1 MAKRFC
7 KLNRRDI
14 TEHLGEIHRL
24 VSEPKFVC
32 RSCARSSADKANL
45 CKPAAIPPVSCQIKP
60 DSEKAACGLLAEA
73 ITSAPANVL
82 SQEPLNLAASAK
94 RASNSKS
101 QLVVKK
107 IQAQKRQAKK
117 TQTMKAQAIQTLD
130 MQLSPSSELLD
141 KSELKRAK
149 KVAKKQKKYNKKL
162 AKMIK
167 KQQKLYKKSRK
178 LQSQLENI
186 NLQVD
191 SAALPLN
198 SASKVSHIH

>member
-45 CKPAAIPPVSCQIKP
+45 CKPAAIPPASCQSRP
-60 DSEKAACGLLAEA
+60 DSEKVACGLLAETL
-73 ITSAPANVL
+73 TSAPANAL
-82 SQEPLNLAASAK
+82 SQEPLNLSSSAK
-94 RASNSKS
+94 SASNSKS

-107 IQAQKRQAKK
+107 IQAQKLKAKK
-117 TQTMKAQAIQTLD
+117 ALVTQAMDT
-130 MQLSPSSELLD
+130 QLSPSSELLD

-191 SAALPLN
+191 SAALPMN

>member
-45 CKPAAIPPVSCQIKP
+45 CKPAAIPPASCQSRP
-60 DSEKAACGLLAEA
+60 DSEKVACGLLAETL
-73 ITSAPANVL
+73 TSAPANAL
-82 SQEPLNLAASAK
+82 SQEPLNLSSSAK
-94 RASNSKS
+94 SASNSKS

-107 IQAQKRQAKK
+107 IQAKKLQDKK
-117 TQTMKAQAIQTLD
+117 TQAIQVMDT
-130 MQLSPSSELLD
+130 QLSPSSELLD

-178 LQSQLENI
+178 LQSELESI

-191 SAALPLN
+191 SAALPMN

>member
-45 CKPAAIPPVSCQIKP
+45 CKPAAIPPASCQSRP
-60 DSEKAACGLLAEA
+60 DSEKVACGLLAETL
-73 ITSAPANVL
+73 TSAPANAL
-82 SQEPLNLAASAK
+82 SQEPLNLSSSSK
-94 RASNSKS
+94 SASNSKS

-107 IQAQKRQAKK
+107 IQAQKLQDKK
-117 TQTMKAQAIQTLD
+117 TQAIQVMDT
-130 MQLSPSSELLD
+130 QLSPSSELLD

-191 SAALPLN
+191 SAALPMN

>member
-45 CKPAAIPPVSCQIKP
+45 CKPAAIPPASCQSKP
-60 DSEKAACGLLAEA
+60 DSEKVACGLLAETL
-73 ITSAPANVL
+73 TSATANVL
-82 SQEPLNLAASAK
+82 SQEIVSLAPSAK
-94 RASNSKS
+94 SVENSKS

-107 IQAQKRQAKK
+107 VQAQKLQAKK
-117 TQTMKAQAIQTLD
+117 AQMNQVLEA
-130 MQLSPSSELLD
+130 QLSPSSELLD

-178 LQSQLENI
+178 LQSELEGI

-191 SAALPLN
+191 SSALTVN
-198 SASKVSHIH
+198 SAPKVSHIH

>member
-14 TEHLGEIHRL
+14 SEHLGEIHRL

-45 CKPAAIPPVSCQIKP
+45 CKPAAIPPASCQSKP
-60 DSEKAACGLLAEA
+60 DSEKAACGLLAET
-73 ITSAPANVL
+73 ITAAPANAL
-82 SQEPLNLAASAK
+82 SQELAAKKLSSKELSSKELASKEQSRTAAAK
-94 RASNSKS
+94 NKS
-101 QLVVKK
+101 QLVV
-107 IQAQKRQAKK
+107 QKVRALKSVDK
-117 TQTMKAQAIQTLD
+117 PAS
-130 MQLSPSSELLD
+130 SPAELLD

-167 KQQKLYKKSRK
+167 KQQKLYKKSQK
-178 LQSQLENI
+178 LQSQLESI
-186 NLQVD
+186 NLKVD
-191 SAALPLN
+191 NTVLAAKT
-198 SASKVSHIH
+198 AVKVSHIH

>member
-45 CKPAAIPPVSCQIKP
+45 CKPAAIPPASCQSKP
-60 DSEKAACGLLAEA
+60 DSEKVACGLLAETL
-73 ITSAPANVL
+73 TSAPANAL
-82 SQEPLNLAASAK
+82 SQESLNLSSPAK
-94 RASNSKS
+94 SASNSKS

-107 IQAQKRQAKK
+107 IQAQKLQAK
-117 TQTMKAQAIQTLD
+117 KAQAIQVMDT
-130 MQLSPSSELLD
+130 QLSPSSELLD

-178 LQSQLENI
+178 LQSQLESI

-191 SAALPLN
+191 SAALPMN
-198 SASKVSHIH
+198 SGSKVSHIH

>member
-45 CKPAAIPPVSCQIKP
+45 CKPAAIPPASCQSKP
-60 DSEKAACGLLAEA
+60 DSEKVACGLLAETL
-73 ITSAPANVL
+73 TSAPANAL
-82 SQEPLNLAASAK
+82 SQESLNLSSPAK
-94 RASNSKS
+94 SASNSKS

-107 IQAQKRQAKK
+107 IQAQKLQAK
-117 TQTMKAQAIQTLD
+117 KAQAIQVMGT
-130 MQLSPSSELLD
+130 QLSPSSELLD

-178 LQSQLENI
+178 LQSELESI

-191 SAALPLN
+191 SAALSMN

>member
-45 CKPAAIPPVSCQIKP
+45 CKPAAIPPASCQSKP
-60 DSEKAACGLLAEA
+60 DSEKVACGLLAETL
-73 ITSAPANVL
+73 TSAPANAL
-82 SQEPLNLAASAK
+82 SQEPLNLSSSAK
-94 RASNSKS
+94 SASNSKS

-107 IQAQKRQAKK
+107 IQAQKLQDKK
-117 TQTMKAQAIQTLD
+117 TQAIQVMDT
-130 MQLSPSSELLD
+130 QLSPSSELLD

-178 LQSQLENI
+178 LQSQLESI

-191 SAALPLN
+191 SAALPMN

>member
-45 CKPAAIPPVSCQIKP
+45 CKPAAIPPASCQSRP
-60 DSEKAACGLLAEA
+60 DSEKVACGLLAETL
-73 ITSAPANVL
+73 TSAPANAL
-82 SQEPLNLAASAK
+82 SQEPLNLASSAK
-94 RASNSKS
+94 STSNSSS

-107 IQAQKRQAKK
+107 IQAQKLQAK
-117 TQTMKAQAIQTLD
+117 KAQAIQAMDT
-130 MQLSPSSELLD
+130 QLSPSSELLD

-178 LQSQLENI
+178 LQSQLESI

>member
-45 CKPAAIPPVSCQIKP
+45 CKPAAIPPASCQSKP
-60 DSEKAACGLLAEA
+60 DSEKVACGLLAETL
-73 ITSAPANVL
+73 TSEPANAL
-82 SQEPLNLAASAK
+82 SQEPLNLSSSAK
-94 RASNSKS
+94 SVSNSKS

-107 IQAQKRQAKK
+107 IQTQKLQAK
-117 TQTMKAQAIQTLD
+117 KAQAIQVMDT
-130 MQLSPSSELLD
+130 QLSPSSELLD
-141 KSELKRAK
+141 KSKLKRAK

-178 LQSQLENI
+178 LQSELESI

-191 SAALPLN
+191 SAALPMN

>member
-45 CKPAAIPPVSCQIKP
+45 CKPAAIPPASCQSKP
-60 DSEKAACGLLAEA
+60 DSEKVACGLLAETL
-73 ITSAPANVL
+73 TSAPANVL
-82 SQEPLNLAASAK
+82 SQEIVSLAPSAK
-94 RASNSKS
+94 SVENSKS

-107 IQAQKRQAKK
+107 VQAQKLQAKK
-117 TQTMKAQAIQTLD
+117 AQMNQVLEAP
-130 MQLSPSSELLD
+130 LSPSSELLD

-178 LQSQLENI
+178 LQSELEGI

-191 SAALPLN
+191 SSALTVNAAP
-198 SASKVSHIH
+198 KVSHIH

>member
-45 CKPAAIPPVSCQIKP
+45 CKPAAIPPASCQSKP
-60 DSEKAACGLLAEA
+60 DSEKVACGLLAE
-73 ITSAPANVL
+73 ILTSAPANAL
-82 SQEPLNLAASAK
+82 SQESLNLSSPAK
-94 RASNSKS
+94 SASNSKS

-107 IQAQKRQAKK
+107 IQAQKLQAK
-117 TQTMKAQAIQTLD
+117 KAQAIQVMDT
-130 MQLSPSSELLD
+130 QQSPSSELLD

-191 SAALPLN
+191 SAALPMN

>member
-14 TEHLGEIHRL
+14 SDHLGEIHRL

-45 CKPAAIPPVSCQIKP
+45 CKPAAIPPASCQSKP
-60 DSEKAACGLLAEA
+60 DSEKAACGLLAET
-73 ITSAPANVL
+73 ITTAPANAL
-82 SQEPLNLAASAK
+82 SQELAMKELISKALTSKEQSRTAAAK
-94 RASNSKS
+94 SKS
-101 QLVVKK
+101 QLVVQKV
-107 IQAQKRQAKK
+107 QALKSVDK
-117 TQTMKAQAIQTLD
+117 
-130 MQLSPSSELLD
+130 PSSAELLD

-167 KQQKLYKKSRK
+167 KQQKLSKKSQK
-178 LQSQLENI
+178 LQGQLESI
-186 NLQVD
+186 NLKVD
-191 SAALPLN
+191 NSVLAAKT
-198 SASKVSHIH
+198 AVKVSHIH

>member
-45 CKPAAIPPVSCQIKP
+45 CKPAAIPPASCQSKP
-60 DSEKAACGLLAEA
+60 DSEKVACGLLAETL
-73 ITSAPANVL
+73 TSAPANAL
-82 SQEPLNLAASAK
+82 SQESLNLSSPAK
-94 RASNSKS
+94 SASNSKS

-107 IQAQKRQAKK
+107 IQAQKLQAK
-117 TQTMKAQAIQTLD
+117 KAQAIQVMDT
-130 MQLSPSSELLD
+130 QLSPSSELLD

-178 LQSQLENI
+178 LQSELESI

-191 SAALPLN
+191 SAALSMN